1 MKNITF
7 KGFFKKTG
15 LGLLLLFLILATW
28 LVYFIVKNDAP
39 ILNGDVIYSSVYKDN
54 LDLDIYTPTNKLYEK
69 SPVVLYI
76 HGGAWIGGAKESINN
91 NRFNSAI
98 NQLRELGYTV
108 ISPNYSVAINGKG
121 AFPDC
126 IVDINHAIKWTAE
139 NADSLKLD
147 LDNFGIFG
155 ESAGAHIAMMNAFP
169 KKLSFDSTFYHVKFK
184 YVVDVYGP
192 NDLKGI
198 YRSKLADSLGSIVAT
213 LPEYF
218 RDDFDIAKR
227 IFGFDPK
234 ADSIKAD
241 SIMRLYSPYNYLTKN
256 APPTLLIHG
265 DADQVVPIVQSLN
278 LKKVLDSLKIENEL
292 HVLDKVNHGFI
303 DAQQAQMDSTQK
315 WIVNFITAKYKAN
328 DKKGVN

>member
-15 LGLLLLFLILATW
+15 IGLVLLFMLLALW
-28 LVYFIVKNDAP
+28 LVYFFVKNEAP
-39 ILNGDVIYSSVYKDN
+39 ILNGDVIYSQLYKEN
-54 LDLDIYTPTNKLYEK
+54 LDLDIYTPTKRVYEK

-76 HGGAWIGGAKESINN
+76 HGGAWIGGLKESINN
-91 NRFNSAI
+91 NRFNAAI
-98 NQLRELGYTV
+98 NQLREKGYTV

-126 IVDINHAIKWTAE
+126 IIDINQAIKWTAE

-169 KKLSFDSTFYHVKFK
+169 TKLSFDSTFYSIKFN

-198 YRSKLADSLGSIVAT
+198 YRSKLADSLGNIVAT

-241 SIMRLYSPYNYLTKN
+241 SVMRLYSPYRYLTKHS
-256 APPTLLIHG
+256 PPILMIHG
-265 DADQVVPIVQSLN
+265 DADQVVPITQSLS
-278 LKKVLDSLKIENEL
+278 LKKLLDSLKVENEI
-292 HVLDKVNHGFI
+292 HVLEKVNHGFI
-303 DAQQAQMDSTQK
+303 DAQQAQMDSTQT
-315 WIVNFITAKYKAN
+315 WIVDFILSKYKAVE
-328 DKKGVN
+328 K